1 MTRAVCHLADPWPRP
16 RTSRTIALAARA
28 AVGPAA
34 RRSAIA
40 ASTAASSAAS
50 PSTTSWTSPIRCAR
64 IASKRRPPGNSARAW
79 VSPILAITNGLMTAG
94 RMPRRVSVNPNRVP
108 LSAMTEVGDRAEP
121 HAAAERRAV
130 DPGDD
135 RHGAGV
141 DGLEHVG
148 HGHRVLLVALDVERH
163 GGAHPG
169 DVGAGA
175 ERRPVARE
183 DDGAELGRALARKRR
198 ESGSKVRDQGGVE
211 GVVDVRPGERHTS
224 DDPSRARAIDAQC
237 RSHAAILTSGQVAAT
252 LGSMGPPHPW
262 SPNWRPDPSGRR
274 LAAIRMARRGG
285 LLAAVLFAPVGA
297 AGMAMLP
304 AIEPLLTPPA
314 SVLAGLAGIAGVA
327 LLGAGLAPAALG
339 SRIDGAVV
347 GLALG
352 LGVPVAAVTSALIGT
367 YLAGSA
373 IDGFDE
379 GGRLAGQV
387 LRSGVS
393 GAIRLSP
400 LIGLASVVWVVMVR
414 RWGAVALPQRDA
426 DR

>member
-1 MTRAVCHLADPWPRP
+1 
-16 RTSRTIALAARA
+16 
-28 AVGPAA
+28 
-34 RRSAIA
+34 
-40 ASTAASSAAS
+40 
-50 PSTTSWTSPIRCAR
+50 
-64 IASKRRPPGNSARAW
+64 
-79 VSPILAITNGLMTAG
+79 
-94 RMPRRVSVNPNRVP
+94 
-108 LSAMTEVGDRAEP
+108 
-121 HAAAERRAV
+121 
-130 DPGDD
+130 
-135 RHGAGV
+135 
-141 DGLEHVG
+141 
-148 HGHRVLLVALDVERH
+148 
-163 GGAHPG
+163 
-169 DVGAGA
+169 
-175 ERRPVARE
+175 
-183 DDGAELGRALARKRR
+183 
-198 ESGSKVRDQGGVE
+198 
-211 GVVDVRPGERHTS
+211 
-224 DDPSRARAIDAQC
+224 
-237 RSHAAILTSGQVAAT
+237 
-252 LGSMGPPHPW
+252 
-262 SPNWRPDPSGRR
+262 
-274 LAAIRMARRGG
+274 MARRGG

-426 DR
+426 DG